1 MLFVLWY
8 LKWTCVYTYQLTE
21 LMRNSKI
28 IFRMEEQNRNCNTS
42 YAIKKQIKIPS
53 IARVLWPTYKFSL
66 QCLVSNQQSIAT
78 NAWTQLY
85 RVLDI
90 VQCYAL
96 HNAVNEKEINITI
109 FFSTLRVSCELR
121 TLTLRA
127 CQKLYSACCIQG
139 EGNYTYV
146 VNKSM
151 N

>member
-1 MLFVLWY
+1 MSGFKSTVHCH
-8 LKWTCVYTYQLTE
+8 KC
-21 LMRNSKI
+21 M
-28 IFRMEEQNRNCNTS
+28 NT
-42 YAIKKQIKIPS
+42 A
-53 IARVLWPTYKFSL
+53 
-66 QCLVSNQQSIAT
+66 
-78 NAWTQLY
+78 

-96 HNAVNEKEINITI
+96 HNAVNEKVINITI